1 MIEFEKWWFG
11 TQFDKGY
18 WESHSKLHQT
28 EFDWARLGFNAAL
41 EAVIAEWE
49 KPYGLTDGR
58 KFIDR
63 LRGMKG

>member
-1 MIEFEKWWFG
+1 MTEFEKWW
-11 TQFDKGY
+11 QEQPY
-18 WESHSKLHQT
+18 SKNNNSRVKLV
-28 EFDWARLGFNAAL
+28 AGRAFNAAI

-58 KFIDR
+58 TFIER